1 MSTRTH
7 VAHVAP
13 PDASTWGARAACI
26 AVQGHLHGT
35 GTHGT
40 WYAVRC
46 VVAASGVRAVPVL
59 VFMSAPSRIRLC
71 AVVSASVAPVSP
83 LGSGWAIAPAIRT
96 GWGHADSSSYQDWLG
111 GVSIAPAIRSY
122 REDLSR

>member
-26 AVQGHLHGT
+26 AV
-35 GTHGT
+35 
-40 WYAVRC
+40 RC

-59 VFMSAPSRIRLC
+59 VFMSAPARIRLC